1 MASFAAF
8 LVGSDYMT
16 ASELEEVTQAT
27 VLYGGRL
34 GTAVIEAGLMTPEE
48 LDRALAQ
55 HLDLPEVPKE
65 WLQKPDPAA
74 RAAIHVDLVKRHHAF
89 PLHFEKRTLHVGLL
103 DPRDPAVLD
112 ALAFA
117 SGCLIAPYP
126 LSELRFVEL
135 MQRVYNVA
143 PSPRF
148 AALLDAGRLARVQR
162 GRAAQ
167 REARQRAQQEEP
179 QELALG
185 PLAADLDLVDEAT
198 FVATS
203 EARPASPPALEAP
216 GSCRSTP
223 RSRTRRPPP
232 ARPLPRRPR
241 HRPGEPDASRRAAA
255 RRRRRSRT
263 RAAATSLIDA
273 ALDLAGAF
281 AELAALFVV
290 RDGVAAG
297 LRALR
302 AGEPLEIES
311 IVAPL
316 AGEGLF
322 AEAVRTGQPV
332 QRAPSAPLDKVVA
345 KALRCEGGAELAVF
359 PIAIGGRVVNLLV
372 AHSGAGA
379 LPATA
384 AAALRV
390 LAPLLGAS
398 YERLIRSF
406 KQGAAPA
413 AS

>member
-1 MASFAAF
+1 MGSFAAF

-27 VLYGGRL
+27 VLHGGRL
-34 GTAVIEAGLMTPEE
+34 GTAVVEAGLMTPEE

-55 HLDLPEVPKE
+55 HLDLPEVPAE
-65 WLQKPDPAA
+65 WLAKPDPAA
-74 RAAIHVDLVKRHHAF
+74 RAALHVDLVKRHHAF

-103 DPRDPAVLD
+103 DPRDPAVID

-117 SGCLIAPYP
+117 SGCKIAPYP
-126 LSELRFVEL
+126 LSELRFAEL
-135 MQRVYNVA
+135 MRRVYGVA

-148 AALLDAGRLARVQR
+148 AALLDAGHLARVQQDR
-162 GRAAQ
+162 FRQRA
-167 REARQRAQQEEP
+167 ARQRAQQEEP
-179 QELALG
+179 LGFVLG
-185 PLAADLDLVDEAT
+185 PLAENLDLVDEAT

-203 EARPASPPALEAP
+203 EPPRPPEPAEEPAWELPLEAAEPPAPAE
-216 GSCRSTP
+216 
-223 RSRTRRPPP
+223 PP
-232 ARPLPRRPR
+232 ARPAATARSARGATR
-241 HRPGEPDASRRAAA
+241 AGELRRAEETLASA
-255 RRRRRSRT
+255 TRRDE
-263 RAAATSLIDA
+263 LIDA
-273 ALDLAGAF
+273 ALDLGGAF

-302 AGEPLEIES
+302 AGDRLEIES

-316 AGEGLF
+316 GGEGLL
-322 AEAVRTGQPV
+322 AEAVRLGQPV
-332 QRAPSAPLDKVVA
+332 QHAPSAPLDKVVA
-345 KALRCEGGAELAVF
+345 KALRCEGRAELAVF

-372 AHSGAGA
+372 AQSGAGA

-390 LAPLLGAS
+390 LALLLGAS

-406 KQGAAPA
+406 KQPAPVA
-413 AS
+413 

>member
-1 MASFAAF
+1 VASFAAF

-34 GTAVIEAGLMTPEE
+34 GTAVVEAGLMTPEE

-65 WLQKPDPAA
+65 WLQKPDAAA

-126 LSELRFVEL
+126 LSELRFAEL
-135 MQRVYNVA
+135 MQRVYGVA

-162 GRAAQ
+162 SRAAQ
-167 REARQRAQQEEP
+167 REARQRARDEEP
-179 QELALG
+179 QELVLG

-203 EARPASPPALEAP
+203 EARPATPPALEAP
-216 GSCRSTP
+216 WELP
-223 RSRTRRPPP
+223 LDAAEPP
-232 ARPLPRRPR
+232 APASPPAPAPASPAGAATRAAELRRA
-241 HRPGEPDASRRAAA
+241 EEALANASRRDD
-255 RRRRRSRT
+255 
-263 RAAATSLIDA
+263 LIDA
-273 ALDLAGAF
+273 ALDLASAF

-316 AGEGLF
+316 AGEGLLS
-322 AEAVRTGQPV
+322 EAVRTGQAV
-332 QRAPSAPLDKVVA
+332 QRTPSAPLDKVVA

-372 AHSGAGA
+372 AHSGPGA

-406 KQGAAPA
+406 KGQGAAPA

>member
-135 MQRVYNVA
+135 MQRVHSVA

-148 AALLDAGRLARVQR
+148 AALLDAGRLARIQR
-162 GRAAQ
+162 SRAAQ
-167 REARQRAQQEEP
+167 REARQRARDEEP
-179 QELALG
+179 QELVLG

-203 EARPASPPALEAP
+203 EARPAPPALEAP
-216 GSCRSTP
+216 WELP
-223 RSRTRRPPP
+223 LDAAEPP
-232 ARPLPRRPR
+232 AP
-241 HRPGEPDASRRAAA
+241 ASSPAPAPAVPSPAGAA
-255 RRRRRSRT
+255 T
-263 RAAATSLIDA
+263 RAAALRRAEEALANASRRDDLIDA
-273 ALDLAGAF
+273 GLDLAGAF

-316 AGEGLF
+316 AGEGLLS
-322 AEAVRTGQPV
+322 EAVRTGQPV
-332 QRAPSAPLDKVVA
+332 QRTPSAPLDKVVA

-406 KQGAAPA
+406 KGQGAAPA

>member
-1 MASFAAF
+1 VASFAAF

-34 GTAVIEAGLMTPEE
+34 GTAVVEAGLMTPDE

-135 MQRVYNVA
+135 MQRVYGVA

-148 AALLDAGRLARVQR
+148 AALLDAAQLARVQR

-179 QELALG
+179 QELLLG
-185 PLAADLDLVDEAT
+185 PLAADLELVDEAT

-203 EARPASPPALEAP
+203 EPARPPAPALEPAWELP
-216 GSCRSTP
+216 IEAAE
-223 RSRTRRPPP
+223 PP
-232 ARPLPRRPR
+232 APAAAPAPAAPVRAATRAAELRTAE
-241 HRPGEPDASRRAAA
+241 HALANASRRDD
-255 RRRRRSRT
+255 
-263 RAAATSLIDA
+263 LIDA
-273 ALDLAGAF
+273 ALGLAGAF

-316 AGEGLF
+316 GGEGLL
-322 AEAVRTGQPV
+322 AEAVRAGTPV

-372 AHSGAGA
+372 AQSGAGA

-384 AAALRV
+384 SAALHA

-406 KQGAAPA
+406 KQQTAAV
-413 AS
+413 

>member
-34 GTAVIEAGLMTPEE
+34 GTAVVEAGLMTPEE

-65 WLQKPDPAA
+65 WLQKPDAAA

-126 LSELRFVEL
+126 LSELRFAEL
-135 MQRVYNVA
+135 MQRVYGVA

-162 GRAAQ
+162 SRAAQ
-167 REARQRAQQEEP
+167 REARQRARDEEP
-179 QELALG
+179 QELVLG

-203 EARPASPPALEAP
+203 EARPATPPALEAP
-216 GSCRSTP
+216 WELP
-223 RSRTRRPPP
+223 LDAAEPP
-232 ARPLPRRPR
+232 APASPPAPAPASPAGAATRAAELRRA
-241 HRPGEPDASRRAAA
+241 EEALANASRRDD
-255 RRRRRSRT
+255 
-263 RAAATSLIDA
+263 LIDA
-273 ALDLAGAF
+273 ALDLASAF

-316 AGEGLF
+316 AGEGLLS
-322 AEAVRTGQPV
+322 EAVRTGQAV
-332 QRAPSAPLDKVVA
+332 QRTPSAPLDKVVA

-372 AHSGAGA
+372 AHSGPGA

-406 KQGAAPA
+406 KGQGAAPA

>member
-1 MASFAAF
+1 MGSFAAF

-34 GTAVIEAGLMTPEE
+34 GTAVVEAGLMTPEE

-55 HLDLPEVPKE
+55 HLDLPEVPAE

-74 RAAIHVDLVKRHHAF
+74 RTALHVDLVKRHHAF
-89 PLHFEKRTLHVGLL
+89 PLHFEKRTLHVGML

-117 SGCLIAPYP
+117 SGCKIAPYP
-126 LSELRFVEL
+126 LSELRFAEL
-135 MQRVYNVA
+135 MRRVYGVA

-148 AALLDAGRLARVQR
+148 AALLDAGHLARVQQD
-162 GRAAQ
+162 RARQ
-167 REARQRAQQEEP
+167 RAARQRAQQEEP
-179 QELALG
+179 QGFVLG
-185 PLAADLDLVDEAT
+185 PLAENLDLVDEAT

-203 EARPASPPALEAP
+203 EPPRPPEPAEEPAWELPLEAAEP
-216 GSCRSTP
+216 
-223 RSRTRRPPP
+223 PPP
-232 ARPLPRRPR
+232 APPAAAAAPARSAARAAEL
-241 HRPGEPDASRRAAA
+241 RRAEETLASA
-255 RRRRRSRT
+255 TRRDE
-263 RAAATSLIDA
+263 LIDA
-273 ALDLAGAF
+273 ALDLGAAF

-316 AGEGLF
+316 GGEGLL
-322 AEAVRTGQPV
+322 ADAVRGVEPV

-372 AHSGAGA
+372 AQSGPA

-384 AAALRV
+384 AAALRA

-406 KQGAAPA
+406 KQQTPA
-413 AS
+413 S

>member
-1 MASFAAF
+1 MGSFAAF

-34 GTAVIEAGLMTPEE
+34 GTAVVEAGLMTPDE

-74 RAAIHVDLVKRHHAF
+74 RAALHVDLVKRHHAF

-117 SGCLIAPYP
+117 SGCLIAPYA

-135 MQRVYNVA
+135 MQRVYGVA

-148 AALLDAGRLARVQR
+148 AALLDAGQLARVQR

-167 REARQRAQQEEP
+167 REARQRAQQEQP
-179 QELALG
+179 QELLLG
-185 PLAADLDLVDEAT
+185 PLAADLELVDEAT

-203 EARPASPPALEAP
+203 EPARAPAPELEPAWELPLDAAEPPAPSSPPAAAAARAAELRRAEAALT
-216 GSCRSTP
+216 G
-223 RSRTRRPPP
+223 
-232 ARPLPRRPR
+232 
-241 HRPGEPDASRRAAA
+241 ASRRDE
-255 RRRRRSRT
+255 
-263 RAAATSLIDA
+263 LIDA

-316 AGEGLF
+316 GGEGLL
-322 AEAVRTGQPV
+322 AEAVRGVQPV
-332 QRAPSAPLDKVVA
+332 QRAPGAALDKVLA

-359 PIAIGGRVVNLLV
+359 PVVIGGRVVNLLV
-372 AHSGAGA
+372 AQSGAGA

-384 AAALRV
+384 AAALGA
-390 LAPLLGAS
+390 LAQLLGAS

-406 KQGAAPA
+406 KQQTPA
-413 AS
+413 A

>member
-34 GTAVIEAGLMTPEE
+34 GTAVVEAGLMTPDE

-55 HLDLPEVPKE
+55 HLDLPEIPKE

-117 SGCLIAPYP
+117 SGCLIAPYA
-126 LSELRFVEL
+126 LSELRFVAL
-135 MQRVYNVA
+135 MQRVYGVA

-148 AALLDAGRLARVQR
+148 AALLDAGQLARAQR

-167 REARQRAQQEEP
+167 REARQRAQQDEP
-179 QELALG
+179 RELVLG

-203 EARPASPPALEAP
+203 EPPRAPESEPAWELPLDAAEPPVPASPPEPAA
-216 GSCRSTP
+216 
-223 RSRTRRPPP
+223 P
-232 ARPLPRRPR
+232 ARAGTPASELRRAEEALA
-241 HRPGEPDASRRAAA
+241 GASRRDD
-255 RRRRRSRT
+255 
-263 RAAATSLIDA
+263 LIDA

-316 AGEGLF
+316 GGEGLL
-322 AEAVRTGQPV
+322 AEAVRVVQPV
-332 QRAPSAPLDKVVA
+332 QRVPGAPLDKVVA

-372 AHSGAGA
+372 AQSGPGA

-390 LAPLLGAS
+390 LAQLLGAS

-406 KQGAAPA
+406 KQQTPA
-413 AS
+413 A